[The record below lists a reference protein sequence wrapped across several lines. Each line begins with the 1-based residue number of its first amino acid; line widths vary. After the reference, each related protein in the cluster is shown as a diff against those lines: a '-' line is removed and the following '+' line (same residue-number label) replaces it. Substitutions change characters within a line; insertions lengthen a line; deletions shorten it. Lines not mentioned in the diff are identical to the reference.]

1 MTIAEHCQTT
11 TFTPPSFQPSLEAPV
26 IPLLSLLEKRLLNEF
41 QHGLPLS
48 PTPYADIAKQLGS
61 SEQEIIRLLKKLKSL
76 GYISRVGPVFKPR
89 RVGYSTLAA
98 MAVPC
103 DQLHAIAGYVTSRS
117 EVNHNYERHNHLN
130 LWFVV
135 TAADQATVE
144 QVLGEIE
151 QYCGF
156 AVLNLPLLKPF
167 HIDLGFPL
175 WN

>member
-1 MTIAEHCQTT
+1 MAIAERRQTT
-11 TFTPPSFQPSLEAPV
+11 TFTPPPLQPRVEAPV
-26 IPLLSLLEKRLLNEF
+26 IPLLTALEKRLLNEF

-48 PTPYADIAKQLGS
+48 PTPYADMADKLGS
-61 SEQEIIRLLKKLKSL
+61 SEQEVIYLLQKLKGL
-76 GYISRVGPVFKPR
+76 GYISRVGPVFKPQR
-89 RVGYSTLAA
+89 IGYSTLAA
-98 MAVPC
+98 MSVPC
-103 DQLHAIAGYVTSRS
+103 DQLHTIADYVSSRS

-135 TAADQATVE
+135 TAADETAVK
-144 QVLGEIE
+144 QVLAEVE
-151 QYCGF
+151 AHSGF